1 MLALQWSLWLQSSLR
16 RLIAFVSA
24 ERGAEVPEYVLVV
37 AIVAMLAVI
46 GLVAVKNGLITNLNG
61 ISNCLQS
68 TASGTAA
75 ACQ

>member
-1 MLALQWSLWLQSSLR
+1 MLTLQCSLWLQASLR
-16 RLIAFVSA
+16 RFWAFIAA

-46 GLVAVKNGLITNLNG
+46 GLVAVKNGLLSNLTG

-68 TASGTAA
+68 AASGTAS